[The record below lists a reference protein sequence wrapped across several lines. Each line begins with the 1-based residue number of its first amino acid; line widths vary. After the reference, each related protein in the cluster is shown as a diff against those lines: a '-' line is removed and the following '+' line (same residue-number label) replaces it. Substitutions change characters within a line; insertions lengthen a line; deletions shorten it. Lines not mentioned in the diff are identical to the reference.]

1 MVKRFNELFYKN
13 NTKKE
18 KKFSTEHPFSL
29 SGKDRLIKKSK
40 KNQREV

>member
-1 MVKRFNELFYKN
+1 MNSFIKIIP
-13 NTKKE
+13 KKE
-18 KKFSTEHPFSL
+18 KKISTEHPFSL